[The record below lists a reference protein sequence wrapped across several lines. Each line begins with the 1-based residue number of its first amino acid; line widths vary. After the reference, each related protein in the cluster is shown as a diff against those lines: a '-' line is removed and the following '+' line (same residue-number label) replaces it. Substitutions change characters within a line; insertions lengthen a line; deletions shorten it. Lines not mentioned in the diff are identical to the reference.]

1 MGTAKNLNVILVVDS
16 PFQTLLVGFSSN
28 LGASTLA
35 YYSYID
41 FKKVFKLKLTIRKEL
56 IGIIAKSFSNVKHTW
71 KTVIRTELQFNE
83 SLNVFGH
90 SSIGHVSHL
99 SFY

>member
-1 MGTAKNLNVILVVDS
+1 MNVILAVGS
-16 PFQTLLVGFSSN
+16 PFQTLGRLLANV
-28 LGASTLA
+28 GASALA
-35 YYSYID
+35 SIVYIN
-41 FKKVFKLKLTIRKEL
+41 FKKVFKLKLTFRKEL
-56 IGIIAKSFSNVKHTW
+56 IRIIAKSFSKVKHIW
-71 KTVIRTELQFNE
+71 KTVIRTQLQFNE